1 MNLEYFSDYSKLE
14 ELRIQLEDA
23 FGLEEFIKLY
33 RLLEEQMNENGLEGF
48 NIIELQKQ
56 IDGQIDRKL
65 FEKNAT
71 LVLMLVTL

>member
-1 MNLEYFSDYSKLE
+1 VNLEYFSDYSKLE

-56 IDGQIDRKL
+56 IDGEIDRKL

>member
-56 IDGQIDRKL
+56 IDGEIDRKL